1 MQKVKI
7 KKLQKDKLSK
17 YKKFIPVNTPLINNA
32 DALSVSKSIKS
43 GWISSEGPDVKE
55 FENKIAKFL
64 NRKFGCA
71 VSSGTAALEI
81 AIKSLNLKKNDEV
94 IMPSFTII
102 SNAMA
107 VVKSSAKPI
116 LVDVDLHTWN
126 IKIEDI
132 EKKITKKTKCL
143 MIPHIYGLANDMD
156 KILKIAKKYKLYLIE
171 DAAEVFGL
179 KYKSRPCGSFGDVSI
194 LSFYANKHITTGEGG
209 MLLTNNY
216 KLNEKFKDYRNL
228 CFGSKKNRF
237 NHYDIS
243 WNYRYTNIQATLG
256 LSQLKRIN
264 RIIKKKHQIGN
275 YYYKYFKNLKNII
288 LQPNK
293 LAHCKNIYW
302 VFGIVLKKNN
312 KNKINAV
319 VKKLAKKNIGTRP
332 FFWPM
337 HKQDAFKNK
346 NYFKNVNLPNS
357 EFIAKNGFYL
367 PSGLGITT
375 KELKFVK
382 DTVVSI
388 LK

>member
-1 MQKVKI
+1 M
-7 KKLQKDKLSK
+7 SK
-17 YKKFIPVNTPLINNA
+17 YKKFIPVNTPLINNK
-32 DALSVSKSIKS
+32 DALSVAKTIKS
-43 GWISSEGPDVKE
+43 GWISSEGPSVKE

-64 NRKFGCA
+64 DRKFGCA

-81 AIKSLNLKKNDEV
+81 AIRSLGLKKNDEV

-107 VVKSSAKPI
+107 IVKSSAKPI
-116 LVDVDLHTWN
+116 LVDVNLNTWN

-156 KILKIAKKYKLYLIE
+156 KILKITKKYNLYLIE

-179 KYKSRPCGSFGDVSI
+179 KYKNKQCGSFGDISI

-209 MLLTNNY
+209 MLLTNNP

-243 WNYRYTNIQATLG
+243 WNYRYTNIQAALG
-256 LSQLKRIN
+256 LSQLKRIGK
-264 RIIKKKHQIGN
+264 IIKKKHEIGN
-275 YYYKYFKNLKNII
+275 YYYKHFKNIKNII

-293 LAHCKNIYW
+293 LSYCKNIYW

-312 KNKINAV
+312 KNNISSV
-319 VKKLAKKNIGTRP
+319 IKKLQSKNIGTRP

-337 HKQDAFKNK
+337 HKQDAFKKK
-346 NYFKNVNLPNS
+346 NYFKNIKLSNS
-357 EFIAKNGFYL
+357 EFISKNGFYL
-367 PSGLGITT
+367 PSGLGLTS

-382 DTVVSI
+382 DTVISI

>member
-1 MQKVKI
+1 M
-7 KKLQKDKLSK
+7 SN
-17 YKKFIPVNTPLINNA
+17 YKKFIPVNTPLINND

-43 GWISSEGPDVKE
+43 GWISSEGPSVKE
-55 FENKIAKFL
+55 FEKKISKFL

-81 AIKSLNLKKNDEV
+81 AIKALNLKKYDEV
-94 IMPSFTII
+94 IMPAFTII

-107 VVKSSAKPI
+107 IVKSSAKPV
-116 LVDVDLHTWN
+116 LVDVDINTWN

-143 MIPHIYGLANDMD
+143 MIPHIYGLSNDMD
-156 KILKIAKKYKLYLIE
+156 KILKITKKYKLYLIE

-179 KYKSRPCGSFGDVSI
+179 KYKNKPCGSFGDISI

-209 MLLTNNY
+209 MLLTNNS

-243 WNYRYTNIQATLG
+243 WNYRYTNIQAALG
-256 LSQLKRIN
+256 LNQLKRIN
-264 RIIKKKHQIGN
+264 KIIKKKYQIGN
-275 YYYKYFKNLKNII
+275 YYYKYFKDLKNII

-293 LAHCKNIYW
+293 LSYSKNIYW
-302 VFGIVLKKNN
+302 VFGIVLKRNN
-312 KNKINAV
+312 KKKINEV
-319 VKKLAKKNIGTRP
+319 IKRLAKKNIGTRP

-346 NYFKNVNLPNS
+346 NYFKKVILPNS

-367 PSGLGITT
+367 PSGLGITM
-375 KELKFVK
+375 KELKYVK

>member
-1 MQKVKI
+1 M
-7 KKLQKDKLSK
+7 SK
-17 YKKFIPVNTPLINNA
+17 YKKFIPVNTPLINSQ
-32 DALSVSKSIKS
+32 DALVVSKTIKS
-43 GWISSEGPDVKE
+43 GWVSSEGPSVKE
-55 FENKIAKFL
+55 FENKLSKFL

-81 AIKSLNLKKNDEV
+81 AIRSLDLKKNDEV

-107 VVKSSAKPI
+107 IVKSLAKPI
-116 LVDVDLHTWN
+116 LVDVNLDTWN

-143 MIPHIYGLANDMD
+143 MIPHIYGLSNDMD
-156 KILKIAKKYKLYLIE
+156 KILKIAKKYNLYLIE
-171 DAAEVFGL
+171 DAAEVLGL
-179 KYKSRPCGSFGDVSI
+179 KYKNKFCGSFGDISI

-209 MLLTNNY
+209 MLLTNN
-216 KLNEKFKDYRNL
+216 KNLNNKFKDYRNL

-243 WNYRYTNIQATLG
+243 WNYRYTNIQAALG
-256 LSQLKRIN
+256 LNQLKRIN
-264 RIIKKKHQIGN
+264 KIVKRKHEIGD
-275 YYYKYFKNLKNII
+275 YYYKHFKNIKNII

-293 LAHCKNIYW
+293 LSYCKNIYW
-302 VFGIVLKKNN
+302 VFGIVIKKNN
-312 KNKINAV
+312 KNKINEV
-319 VKKLAKKNIGTRP
+319 ISKLAKRNIGTRP

-346 NYFKNVNLPNS
+346 GLFKGIRLPNS

-367 PSGLGITT
+367 PSGLGLSL

-382 DTVVSI
+382 DTVISV
-388 LK
+388 LKH

>member
-1 MQKVKI
+1 M
-7 KKLQKDKLSK
+7 SK
-17 YKKFIPVNTPLINNA
+17 FKKFIPVNTPLINNK
-32 DALSVSKSIKS
+32 DALSVAKTIKS
-43 GWISSEGPDVKE
+43 GCISSEGPSVKE
-55 FENKIAKFL
+55 FEKKIAKFL
-64 NRKFGCA
+64 DRRFGCA
-71 VSSGTAALEI
+71 VSSVTAALEI
-81 AIKSLNLKKNDEV
+81 AIRSLGLNKNDEV

-107 VVKSSAKPI
+107 IVKSSAKPI
-116 LVDVDLHTWN
+116 LVDVNLNTWN

-156 KILKIAKKYKLYLIE
+156 KILKITKKYNLYLIE

-179 KYKSRPCGSFGDVSI
+179 KYKNKQCGSFGDISI

-209 MLLTNNY
+209 MLLTNNP

-256 LSQLKRIN
+256 LSQLKRIGK
-264 RIIKKKHQIGN
+264 IIKKKHEIGN
-275 YYYKYFKNLKNII
+275 YYYKHFKNIKNII

-293 LAHCKNIYW
+293 LSYCKNIYW

-312 KNKINAV
+312 KNNISSV
-319 VKKLAKKNIGTRP
+319 IKKLQSKNIGTRP

-337 HKQDAFKNK
+337 HKQDAFKKK
-346 NYFKNVNLPNS
+346 NYFKNIKLSNS
-357 EFIAKNGFYL
+357 EFISKNGFYL
-367 PSGLGITT
+367 PSGLGLTS

-382 DTVVSI
+382 DTVISI

>member
-1 MQKVKI
+1 M
-7 KKLQKDKLSK
+7 SK
-17 YKKFIPVNTPLINNA
+17 YKKFIPVNTPLINNG

-43 GWISSEGPDVKE
+43 GWISSEGPSVKE
-55 FENKIAKFL
+55 FELKIAKYL
-64 NRKFGCA
+64 NRKFGSA

-81 AIKSLNLKKNDEV
+81 AIRSLGINKNDEV

-107 VVKSSAKPI
+107 IVKSSAKPI
-116 LVDVDLHTWN
+116 LVDVDLDTWN
-126 IKIEDI
+126 IKIDDI

-156 KILKIAKKYKLYLIE
+156 KILKIAKKYNLYVIE
-171 DAAEVFGL
+171 DAAEVLGL
-179 KYKSRPCGSFGDVSI
+179 KYKNKQCGSFGDISI

-209 MLLTNNY
+209 MLLTNNS
-216 KLNEKFKDYRNL
+216 KLNDKFKDYRNL

-237 NHYDIS
+237 NHYDVS
-243 WNYRYTNIQATLG
+243 WNYRYTNIQAALG
-256 LSQLKRIN
+256 LSQFKRIN
-264 RIIKKKHQIGN
+264 KIIKKKHEIGN
-275 YYYKYFKNLKNII
+275 YYYKHFKNIKNII

-293 LAHCKNIYW
+293 LSYCKNIYW

-312 KNKINAV
+312 RNNINSV
-319 VKKLAKKNIGTRP
+319 VKKLSSKNIGTRP

-337 HKQDAFKNK
+337 HKQDAFKK
-346 NYFKNVNLPNS
+346 ENYFRNISLPNS
-357 EFIAKNGFYL
+357 EFISKNGFYI
-367 PSGLGITT
+367 PSGLGLTS

-382 DTVVSI
+382 DTVISI

>member
-1 MQKVKI
+1 
-7 KKLQKDKLSK
+7 LSK
-17 YKKFIPVNTPLINNA
+17 FKKFIPVNTPLINNK
-32 DALSVSKSIKS
+32 DALSVAKTIKS
-43 GWISSEGPDVKE
+43 GWISSEGPSVKE
-55 FENKIAKFL
+55 FEKKIAKFL
-64 NRKFGCA
+64 DRRFGCA

-81 AIKSLNLKKNDEV
+81 AIRSLGLNKNDEV

-107 VVKSSAKPI
+107 IVKSSAKPI
-116 LVDVDLHTWN
+116 LVDVNLNTWN

-156 KILKIAKKYKLYLIE
+156 KILKITKKYNLYLIE

-179 KYKSRPCGSFGDVSI
+179 KYKNKQCGSFGDISI

-209 MLLTNNY
+209 MLLTNNP

-256 LSQLKRIN
+256 LSQLKRIGK
-264 RIIKKKHQIGN
+264 IIKKKHEIGN
-275 YYYKYFKNLKNII
+275 YYYKHFKNIKNII

-293 LAHCKNIYW
+293 LSYCKNIYW
-302 VFGIVLKKNN
+302 VFGIVLKRNN
-312 KNKINAV
+312 KNNISSV
-319 VKKLAKKNIGTRP
+319 IKKLQIKNIGTRP

-337 HKQDAFKNK
+337 HKQDAFKKK
-346 NYFKNVNLPNS
+346 NYFKNIKLSNS
-357 EFIAKNGFYL
+357 EFISKNGFYL
-367 PSGLGITT
+367 PSGLGLTS

-382 DTVVSI
+382 DTVISI

>member
-1 MQKVKI
+1 M
-7 KKLQKDKLSK
+7 SK
-17 YKKFIPVNTPLINNA
+17 FKKFIPVNTPLINNK
-32 DALSVSKSIKS
+32 DALSVAKTIKS
-43 GWISSEGPDVKE
+43 GWISSEGPSVKE
-55 FENKIAKFL
+55 FEKKIAKFL
-64 NRKFGCA
+64 DRRFGCA

-81 AIKSLNLKKNDEV
+81 AIRSLGLNKNDEV

-107 VVKSSAKPI
+107 IVKSSAKPI
-116 LVDVDLHTWN
+116 LVDVNLNTWN

-156 KILKIAKKYKLYLIE
+156 KILKITKKYNLYLIE

-179 KYKSRPCGSFGDVSI
+179 KYKNKQCGSFGDISI

-209 MLLTNNY
+209 MLLTNNP

-256 LSQLKRIN
+256 LSQLKRIGK
-264 RIIKKKHQIGN
+264 IIKKKHEIGN
-275 YYYKYFKNLKNII
+275 YYYKHFKNIKNII

-293 LAHCKNIYW
+293 LSYCKNIYW

-312 KNKINAV
+312 KNNISSV
-319 VKKLAKKNIGTRP
+319 IKKLQSKNIGTRP

-337 HKQDAFKNK
+337 HKQDAFKKK
-346 NYFKNVNLPNS
+346 NYFKNIKLSNS
-357 EFIAKNGFYL
+357 EFISKNGFYL
-367 PSGLGITT
+367 PSGLGLTS

-382 DTVVSI
+382 DTVISI

>member
-1 MQKVKI
+1 M
-7 KKLQKDKLSK
+7 SK
-17 YKKFIPVNTPLINNA
+17 YKKFIPVNTPLINNK
-32 DALSVSKSIKS
+32 DALSVAKTIKS
-43 GWISSEGPDVKE
+43 GWISSEGPSVKE
-55 FENKIAKFL
+55 FEKKIAKFL
-64 NRKFGCA
+64 DRKFGCA

-81 AIKSLNLKKNDEV
+81 AIRSLGLNKNDEV

-107 VVKSSAKPI
+107 IVKSSAKPI
-116 LVDVDLHTWN
+116 LVDVNLNTWN

-156 KILKIAKKYKLYLIE
+156 KILKITKKYNLYLIE

-179 KYKSRPCGSFGDVSI
+179 KYKNKQCGSFGDISI

-209 MLLTNNY
+209 MLLTNNP

-256 LSQLKRIN
+256 LSQLKRIGK
-264 RIIKKKHQIGN
+264 IIKKKHEIGN
-275 YYYKYFKNLKNII
+275 YYYKHFKNIKNII

-293 LAHCKNIYW
+293 LSYCKNIYW

-312 KNKINAV
+312 KNNISSV
-319 VKKLAKKNIGTRP
+319 IKKLQSKNIGTRP

-337 HKQDAFKNK
+337 HKQDAFKKK
-346 NYFKNVNLPNS
+346 NYFKNIKLSNS
-357 EFIAKNGFYL
+357 EFISKNGFYL
-367 PSGLGITT
+367 PSGLGLTS

-382 DTVVSI
+382 DTVISI

>member
-1 MQKVKI
+1 
-7 KKLQKDKLSK
+7 LSK

-32 DALSVSKSIKS
+32 DASSVSKSIKS
-43 GWISSEGPDVKE
+43 GWISSEGPNVKE

-107 VVKSSAKPI
+107 IVKSSAKPI

-132 EKKITKKTKCL
+132 ERKITKKTKCL

-156 KILKIAKKYKLYLIE
+156 KILKIAKRYNLYLIE

-179 KYKSRPCGSFGDVSI
+179 KYKNRPCGSFGDISI

-209 MLLTNNY
+209 MLLTNSN
-216 KLNEKFKDYRNL
+216 KLNERFKDYRNL
-228 CFGSKKNRF
+228 CFGKKINRF
-237 NHYDIS
+237 NHYDIG

-256 LSQLKRIN
+256 LSQLKRI
-264 RIIKKKHQIGN
+264 RGIIQKKHQIGN
-275 YYYKYFKNLKNII
+275 YYFKNFKNLKNII
-288 LQPNK
+288 IQPNK

-312 KNKINAV
+312 KIKINEV

-346 NYFKNVNLPNS
+346 NYFKNINLPNS

-367 PSGLGITT
+367 PSGLGITS

-382 DTVVSI
+382 DSVVSI

>member
-1 MQKVKI
+1 M
-7 KKLQKDKLSK
+7 SK
-17 YKKFIPVNTPLINNA
+17 YKKFIPVNTPLINNK
-32 DALSVSKSIKS
+32 DALSVAKAIKS
-43 GWISSEGPDVKE
+43 GWISSEGPSVKE
-55 FENKIAKFL
+55 FEKKIAKFL
-64 NRKFGCA
+64 DRKFGCA

-81 AIKSLNLKKNDEV
+81 AIRSLGLNKNDEV

-107 VVKSSAKPI
+107 IVKSSAKPI
-116 LVDVDLHTWN
+116 LVDVNLNTWN

-156 KILKIAKKYKLYLIE
+156 KILKITKKYNLYLIE

-179 KYKSRPCGSFGDVSI
+179 KYKNKQCGSFGDISI

-209 MLLTNNY
+209 MLLTNNP

-243 WNYRYTNIQATLG
+243 WNYRYTNIQAALG
-256 LSQLKRIN
+256 LSQLKRIGK
-264 RIIKKKHQIGN
+264 IIKKKHEIGN
-275 YYYKYFKNLKNII
+275 YYYKHFKNIKNII

-293 LAHCKNIYW
+293 LSYCKNIYW

-312 KNKINAV
+312 KNNISSV
-319 VKKLAKKNIGTRP
+319 IKKLQSKNIGTRP

-337 HKQDAFKNK
+337 HKQDAFKKK
-346 NYFKNVNLPNS
+346 NYFKNIKLSNS
-357 EFIAKNGFYL
+357 EFISKNGFYL
-367 PSGLGITT
+367 PSGLGLTS

-382 DTVVSI
+382 DTVISI

>member
-1 MQKVKI
+1 M
-7 KKLQKDKLSK
+7 SN
-17 YKKFIPVNTPLINNA
+17 YKKFIPVNTPLINND

-43 GWISSEGPDVKE
+43 GWISSEGPSVKE
-55 FENKIAKFL
+55 FEKKISKFL

-94 IMPSFTII
+94 IMPAFTII

-107 VVKSSAKPI
+107 IVKSSAKPV
-116 LVDVDLHTWN
+116 LVDVDINTWN

-156 KILKIAKKYKLYLIE
+156 KILKITKKYKLYLIE

-179 KYKSRPCGSFGDVSI
+179 KYKNKPCGSFGDISI

-209 MLLTNNY
+209 MLLTNNN

-228 CFGSKKNRF
+228 CFGTKKNRF

-243 WNYRYTNIQATLG
+243 WNYRYTNIQAALG
-256 LSQLKRIN
+256 LNQLKRIN
-264 RIIKKKHQIGN
+264 KIIKKKYQIGN
-275 YYYKYFKNLKNII
+275 YYYKYFKDLKNII

-293 LAHCKNIYW
+293 LSYSKNIYW
-302 VFGIVLKKNN
+302 VFGIVLKRNN
-312 KNKINAV
+312 KKKINEV
-319 VKKLAKKNIGTRP
+319 IKKLAKKNIGTRP

-346 NYFKNVNLPNS
+346 NYFKKVSLPNS

-367 PSGLGITT
+367 PSGLGITK

>member
-1 MQKVKI
+1 MT
-7 KKLQKDKLSK
+7 K
-17 YKKFIPVNTPLINNA
+17 YKKFIPVNTPLINNQ
-32 DALSVSKSIKS
+32 DALAVSQTIKS
-43 GWISSEGPDVKE
+43 GWISSEGPRVKE
-55 FENKIAKFL
+55 FESKLAKFL
-64 NRKFGCA
+64 NRKFGCT

-81 AIKSLNLKKNDEV
+81 AIKSLGLKKNDEV

-116 LVDVDLHTWN
+116 LVDVNLDTWN

-143 MIPHIYGLANDMD
+143 MIPHIYGLSNDMD
-156 KILKIAKKYKLYLIE
+156 KILKIVKKYNLYLIE
-171 DAAEVFGL
+171 DAAEVLGL
-179 KYKSRPCGSFGDVSI
+179 KYKNKTCGSFGDISI

-209 MLLTNNY
+209 MLLTNNS
-216 KLNEKFKDYRNL
+216 KLNQKFRDYRNL

-243 WNYRYTNIQATLG
+243 WNYRYTNIQAALG

-264 RIIKKKHQIGN
+264 KIIKRKYEIGN
-275 YYYKYFKNLKNII
+275 YYYKHFKDIKNII

-293 LAHCKNIYW
+293 LSYCNNIYW
-302 VFGIVLKKNN
+302 VFGIVIKRNN
-312 KNKINAV
+312 KNNINQV
-319 VKKLAKKNIGTRP
+319 IKKLTSKNIGTRP

-337 HKQDAFKNK
+337 HKQDAFKKK
-346 NYFKNVNLPNS
+346 NYFKKITLPNS

-367 PSGLGITT
+367 PSGLGLTI

-382 DTVVSI
+382 DTVISI

>member
-1 MQKVKI
+1 M
-7 KKLQKDKLSK
+7 SN
-17 YKKFIPVNTPLINNA
+17 YKKFIPVNTPLINND

-43 GWISSEGPDVKE
+43 GWISSEGPSVKE
-55 FENKIAKFL
+55 FEKKISKFL

-81 AIKSLNLKKNDEV
+81 AIKSLNLKKYDEV
-94 IMPSFTII
+94 IMPAFTII

-107 VVKSSAKPI
+107 IVKSSAKPV
-116 LVDVDLHTWN
+116 LVDVDINTWN

-143 MIPHIYGLANDMD
+143 MIPHIYGLSNDMD
-156 KILKIAKKYKLYLIE
+156 KILKITKKYKLYLIE

-179 KYKSRPCGSFGDVSI
+179 KYKNKPCGSFGDISI

-209 MLLTNNY
+209 MLLTNNN

-228 CFGSKKNRF
+228 CFGTKKNRF

-243 WNYRYTNIQATLG
+243 WNYRYTNIQAALG
-256 LSQLKRIN
+256 LNQLKRIN
-264 RIIKKKHQIGN
+264 KIIKKKYQIGN
-275 YYYKYFKNLKNII
+275 YYYKYFKDLKNII

-293 LAHCKNIYW
+293 LSYSKNIYW
-302 VFGIVLKKNN
+302 VFGIVLKRNN
-312 KNKINAV
+312 KKKINDV
-319 VKKLAKKNIGTRP
+319 IKKLAKKNIGTRP

-346 NYFKNVNLPNS
+346 NYFKKVSLPNS

-367 PSGLGITT
+367 PSGLGITK

>member
-1 MQKVKI
+1 
-7 KKLQKDKLSK
+7 LSK
-17 YKKFIPVNTPLINNA
+17 YKKFIPVNTPLINSQ
-32 DALSVSKSIKS
+32 DALVVSKTIKS
-43 GWISSEGPDVKE
+43 GWVSSEGPSVKE
-55 FENKIAKFL
+55 FENKLSKFL

-81 AIKSLNLKKNDEV
+81 AIRSLDLKKNDEV

-107 VVKSSAKPI
+107 IVKSLAKPI
-116 LVDVDLHTWN
+116 LVDVNLDTWN

-143 MIPHIYGLANDMD
+143 MIPHIYGLSNDMD
-156 KILKIAKKYKLYLIE
+156 KILKIAKKYNLYLIE
-171 DAAEVFGL
+171 DAAEVLGL
-179 KYKSRPCGSFGDVSI
+179 KYKNKFCGSFGDISI

-209 MLLTNNY
+209 MLLTNN
-216 KLNEKFKDYRNL
+216 KNLNNKFKDYRNL

-243 WNYRYTNIQATLG
+243 WNYRYTNIQAALG
-256 LSQLKRIN
+256 LNQLKRIN
-264 RIIKKKHQIGN
+264 KIVKKKHEIGD
-275 YYYKYFKNLKNII
+275 YYYKHFKNIKNII

-293 LAHCKNIYW
+293 LSYCKNIYW
-302 VFGIVLKKNN
+302 VFGIVIKKNN
-312 KNKINAV
+312 KNKINEV
-319 VKKLAKKNIGTRP
+319 ISKLAKRNIGTRP

-346 NYFKNVNLPNS
+346 GLFKGIRLPNS

-367 PSGLGITT
+367 PSGLGLSL

-382 DTVVSI
+382 DTVISV
-388 LK
+388 LKH